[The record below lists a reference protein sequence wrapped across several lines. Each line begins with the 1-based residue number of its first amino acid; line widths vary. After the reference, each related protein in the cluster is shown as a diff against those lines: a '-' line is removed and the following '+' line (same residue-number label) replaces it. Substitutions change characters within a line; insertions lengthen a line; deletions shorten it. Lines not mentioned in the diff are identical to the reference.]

1 MSYLGRGIFR
11 SYGVFFFWQRDTFKS
26 RRSALIV
33 VGEWSLELGDKMKAD
48 GLVRHS
54 QPESH
59 ERDEGTD
66 AFLGAR
72 QPVLPGPGPVRRIVR

>member
-1 MSYLGRGIFR
+1 M
-11 SYGVFFFWQRDTFKS
+11 
-26 RRSALIV
+26 IV
-33 VGEWSLELGDKMKAD
+33 VGEWSWELGDKMKAD

-66 AFLGAR
+66 AFLGVR